1 MENLVNGNELW
12 KTYDLGGIQV
22 NALRGLN
29 ITVEK
34 GEFVS
39 IMGPSGSGKSTLMNM
54 IGCLDTPTQGELII
68 DGKKTSSMSESE
80 LTKLR
85 AEKIGFIFQTF
96 NLLPALSVRDNVEFP
111 TRNLSGDKKL
121 SKSSRKKRVEE
132 CLENVGLGHRM
143 DYLPAKLSGGE
154 RQRVAIA
161 RALVNK
167 PKFILADEPTG
178 NLDSEATENIM
189 KLLHDVNREGTTVI
203 MVTHDAETT
212 DKTKRIDLLT
222 YKTLWMR
229 KTESSNCTCTGK
241 QTKIYI
247 SRRTNRKP

>member
-1 MENLVNGNELW
+1 MQNLVNGKELW
-12 KTYDLGGIQV
+12 KTYDLGGVKV

-29 ITVEK
+29 ISVDE

-39 IMGPSGSGKSTLMNM
+39 IMGPSGSGKSTLMNL
-54 IGCLDTPTQGELII
+54 IGCLDTPTEGELTI
-68 DGKKTSSMSESE
+68 DGRQVSSMKESE

-111 TRNLSGDKKL
+111 MRNLSGDKKMN
-121 SKSSRKKRVEE
+121 KSGRRARAEE
-132 CLENVGLGHRM
+132 CLESVGLGHRL

-161 RALVNK
+161 RALVNR

-178 NLDSEATENIM
+178 NLDTESTENIM
-189 KLLHDVNREGTTVI
+189 KLLHNINDEGTTVI
-203 MVTHDAETT
+203 MVTHDVETT
-212 DKTKRIDLLT
+212 QDTRILKIRDGVI
-222 YKTLWMR
+222 
-229 KTESSNCTCTGK
+229 EQNIK
-241 QTKIYI
+241 QG
-247 SRRTNRKP
+247 

>member
-1 MENLVNGNELW
+1 MQNLVNGKELW
-12 KTYDLGGIQV
+12 KTYDLGGVKV

-29 ITVEK
+29 ISVDE

-39 IMGPSGSGKSTLMNM
+39 IMGPSGSGKSTLMNL
-54 IGCLDTPTQGELII
+54 IGCLDTPTEGELTI
-68 DGKKTSSMSESE
+68 DGREVSSMKESE

-111 TRNLSGDKKL
+111 MRNLGGDKKMN
-121 SKSSRKKRVEE
+121 KSARRKRAEE
-132 CLENVGLGHRM
+132 CLESVGLGHRLN
-143 DYLPAKLSGGE
+143 YLPAKLSGGE

-178 NLDSEATENIM
+178 NLDTESTENIM
-189 KLLHDVNREGTTVI
+189 KLLHDINDEGTTVI
-203 MVTHDAETT
+203 MVTHDIETT
-212 DKTKRIDLLT
+212 QNTRIL
-222 YKTLWMR
+222 
-229 KTESSNCTCTGK
+229 
-241 QTKIYI
+241 KIRDGVI
-247 SRRTNRKP
+247 EPNKGG